1 MVQYAII
8 QHFCQ
13 KSGENRI
20 FKKLTIFKVMHQI
33 GSYISQ
39 NVHKTI
45 REQDFMKRLV
55 QGVPKISKNSRTF
68 GEIIKNLKTH
78 NFCCFISRPLK
89 MLQKMSL
96 CHVIEDIFPFIL
108 NTKWPLEE
116 I

>member
-13 KSGENRI
+13 KSGKNRI
-20 FKKLTIFKVMHQI
+20 LKKLTIFKVMHQI

-45 REQDFMKRLV
+45 REQDFIKRSV

-68 GEIIKNLKTH
+68 GEIIKNWKKH
-78 NFCCFISRPLK
+78 NFCCFISGLLK

-96 CHVIEDIFPFIL
+96 CRVIEDIFPFVL
-108 NTKWPLEE
+108 NTKRSLED